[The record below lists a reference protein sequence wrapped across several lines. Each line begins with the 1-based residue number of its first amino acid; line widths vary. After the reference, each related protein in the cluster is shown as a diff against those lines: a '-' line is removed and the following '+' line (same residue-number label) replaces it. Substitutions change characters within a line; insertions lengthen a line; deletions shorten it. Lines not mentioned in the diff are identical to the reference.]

1 MARTPLDDTG
11 LNLLFRDAR
20 THSKWVD
27 GVVSDEILRQIFDLM
42 KMAPTS
48 ANCSPARFVFVTS
61 PEGKEKLKPALSSGN
76 VEQTMAAAAT
86 AIIAYDMEFYEHLP
100 KLYPPADAKSW
111 FTGNDKLIYETA
123 FRNGSLQGAY
133 LMMAARA
140 LGFDCGP
147 MSGFDEDT
155 LNAAFF
161 PDGRFK
167 ANFLCNIGHGDDDK
181 VYPRTPRFDFNEACE
196 VV

>member
-1 MARTPLDDTG
+1 MPRTPLDDQS
-11 LNLLFRDAR
+11 LDLLFRDAR

-27 GVVSDEILRQIFDLM
+27 GEVTDAMLQQIFDLM

-48 ANCSPARFVFVTS
+48 ANCSPARFVFITS
-61 PEGKEKLKPALSSGN
+61 PEGKEKLKPALLSGN
-76 VEQTMAAAAT
+76 VEQTMAAQAT

-111 FTGNDKLIYETA
+111 FTGNDTLIYETA

-133 LMMAARA
+133 LMMAARS
-140 LGFDCGP
+140 LGLDCGP
-147 MSGFDEDT
+147 MSGFDEDK

-167 ANFLCNIGHGDDDK
+167 ANFLCNIGFGNDEK
-181 VYPRTPRFDFNEACE
+181 VYPRTPRFEFDEVCE

>member
-1 MARTPLDDTG
+1 MPRTPLDDAG

-20 THSKWVD
+20 THSKWQSEPVAD
-27 GVVSDEILRQIFDLM
+27 EVVKEIFDLM
-42 KMAPTS
+42 KMASTS

-61 PEGKEKLKPALSSGN
+61 AEGKEKLKPALSSGN
-76 VEQTMAAAAT
+76 VKQSMAAPVT
-86 AIIAYDMEFYEHLP
+86 AIIAYDTEFYEHLP

-133 LMMAARA
+133 MMMAARA

-147 MSGFDEDT
+147 MSGFDEDK

-161 PDGRFK
+161 PNGRFK
-167 ANFLCNIGHGDDDK
+167 ANFLCNIGRGDDEK
-181 VYPRTPRFDFNEACE
+181 VYPRTPSFDFHEVCE
-196 VV
+196 IV